1 MPRSTTP
8 IKPLSSRTI
17 HLKRTLAILGL
28 DNAYKALDLMIDE
41 MNAEN
46 GFARHNG
53 AHYYYHLV
61 DVTQLL
67 INFGIKDENTLIAAL
82 LHDYIEDVE
91 GITKKL
97 VANQFNNEVA
107 EIVDVLSKD
116 KSINYHENDE
126 AMTEYLNAILCNP
139 KACLVKTADRINNF
153 QTLRNASLSHR
164 EKQLKNTL
172 TYFIPFFKACRN
184 QYVEHESF
192 YFQAKTMIEPIAF
205 EVERY
210 INDINEK
217 ENEIK
222 RLKEQLAKQRS
233 EKGKTL
239 SKQTVDYLNTPN
251 F

>member
-1 MPRSTTP
+1 M

-17 HLKRTLAILGL
+17 HLKRTLSILGL
-28 DNAYKALDLMIDE
+28 TDAYKALDLMIDE

-91 GITKKL
+91 GITKKHIE
-97 VANQFNNEVA
+97 NQFNHEVA
-107 EIVDVLSKD
+107 EIVDLLTKD
-116 KSINYHENDE
+116 KSINYHDDAE
-126 AMTEYLNAILCNP
+126 AMQAYLDAILLHP
-139 KACLVKTADRINNF
+139 KASLVKTADRINNF
-153 QTLRNASLSHR
+153 QTLRNSSLAHR
-164 EKQLKNTL
+164 EKQLNNTL

-184 QYVEHESF
+184 RHVENESF
-192 YFQAKTMIEPIAF
+192 YFQAKTMVEPIAF

-210 INDINEK
+210 LNDIK
-217 ENEIK
+217 KKDDEIK
-222 RLKEQLAKQRS
+222 QLKEQLNRD
-233 EKGKTL
+233 T
-239 SKQTVDYLNTPN
+239 TT
-251 F
+251 